1 MVKRDK
7 LRISEFMLLNGL
19 FINGDGDGVSG
30 DIIEIR
36 KVNSAFNPYKLYI
49 SGEYRTSFN
58 RIYHISIGD
67 KHNRLSFFRYGKHTS
82 NVHISISQ
90 NESISILREINLSRI
105 L

>member
-1 MVKRDK
+1 MIERIK
-7 LRISEFMLLNGL
+7 LRVSEFMLLNGL
-19 FINGDGDGVSG
+19 FINSDGDGVSD

-36 KVNSAFNPYKLYI
+36 KFNSAFNPYELYI

-67 KHNRLSFFRYGKHTS
+67 KHNRLSFFRHGKHTP
-82 NVHISISQ
+82 NVYVSISHS
-90 NESISILREINLSRI
+90 ESVSILREINLSRI